1 MMGPNPAFMNAS
13 KLTPQELALLNS
25 FNLSVTMNMNDFSI
39 QDRINRAVRELS
51 KLTTTEDK
59 DRLAFSSDSTYSDL
73 RRVISTKILGNK
85 DLLNLPVMSL
95 LSPAFPILPG
105 GGPLPMLPTGAQQPN
120 LAAHFPQIPKVQE
133 QPQLSHR

>member
-25 FNLSVTMNMNDFSI
+25 FNLSFTMNMQDFSI

-51 KLTTTEDK
+51 KLTATEDK
-59 DRLAFSSDSTYSDL
+59 DRLAFSSDSTYQDL
-73 RRVISTKILGNK
+73 RGIISTKILGNK

-95 LSPAFPILPG
+95 LSPAFPIMPG
-105 GGPLPMLPTGAQQPN
+105 GGPLPIIPAGAQLPTLP
-120 LAAHFPQIPKVQE
+120 LQIPRGVQE
-133 QPQLSHR
+133 QPQVSHR

>member
-25 FNLSVTMNMNDFSI
+25 FNLSFTMNMQDFSI

-51 KLTTTEDK
+51 KLTATEDK
-59 DRLAFSSDSTYSDL
+59 DRLAFSSDSTYQDL
-73 RRVISTKILGNK
+73 RRIISTKILGNK

-95 LSPAFPILPG
+95 LSPAFPIMPG
-105 GGPLPMLPTGAQQPN
+105 GGPLPIIPAGAQLPTLP
-120 LAAHFPQIPKVQE
+120 LQIPRGVQE
-133 QPQLSHR
+133 QPQVSHR

>member
-25 FNLSVTMNMNDFSI
+25 FNLSFTMNMQDFSI

-51 KLTTTEDK
+51 KLTATEDK
-59 DRLAFSSDSTYSDL
+59 DRLAFSSDSTYQDL
-73 RRVISTKILGNK
+73 RRIISTKILGNK

-95 LSPAFPILPG
+95 LSPGFPIMPG
-105 GGPLPMLPTGAQQPN
+105 GGPLPIIPAGAQLPTLP
-120 LAAHFPQIPKVQE
+120 LQIPRVQE
-133 QPQLSHR
+133 QPQVSHR